1 MDSENNTGFD
11 IAALAATDE
20 GFLPILDGKGKPTG
34 WIWTFA
40 GPGHPT
46 TVALDRESNARFLQR
61 EQAKER
67 VRVNGKKWAGDTE
80 TVEEVRD
87 RNIAYIV
94 GRLLRWSDIQME
106 GAPFPCTPENAR
118 RILVDPRYGLVLE
131 QANDFLRDEKDFTK
145 GSAKP

>member
-1 MDSENNTGFD
+1 MDDKKTGFD

-20 GFLPILDGKGKPTG
+20 GDLDILDGKGNPTG

-46 TVALDRESNARFLQR
+46 TIALDRESNARFLQR

-67 VRVNGKKWAGDTE
+67 VRTNGKTWKGDSE
-80 TVEEVRD
+80 TVDEVRD
-87 RNIAYIV
+87 RNVAYIV
-94 GRLLRWSDIQME
+94 GRLLRWSDTQME
-106 GAPFPCTPENAR
+106 GKPFPCTPENAR
-118 RILVDPRYGLVLE
+118 RILSDPRFGLVFT
-131 QANDFLRDEKDFTK
+131 QANEFLRDEKDFTK